1 MRKLVSGLRL
11 GFVLLCGQISFGV
24 HLAYAEKALPV
35 DDDFDLMAITVDN
48 DLFVGNDDGYT
59 NGFYLTLLDRS
70 DESGYIPD
78 ADFWVAP
85 LGWSLPMAD
94 VRRAVNVYSVGQT
107 MLSPSD
113 ITIAVPPET
122 ELPYSALLAAS
133 NTYIVADDK
142 IADRVSTT
150 LGIVGPW
157 AMGEQTQ
164 KAVHSVI
171 GADEPQGWDT
181 QLENELVFQLL
192 RSRAWRAV
200 SFYNDKV
207 DVISSAE
214 LTAGTISSAADLA
227 VTLRFGEGLLR
238 SFPSTLL
245 SSARLSNPIASDHGW
260 FFYLG
265 MNAGYSFNQIFTDGN
280 TYRNSRSIPYKHEYV
295 GVSTGL
301 SFATRSWAFTFA
313 FADSNLIGNEQDQEA
328 LENLTR
334 FGTMTLA
341 WRI

>member
-1 MRKLVSGLRL
+1 
-11 GFVLLCGQISFGV
+11 
-24 HLAYAEKALPV
+24 
-35 DDDFDLMAITVDN
+35 
-48 DLFVGNDDGYT
+48 
-59 NGFYLTLLDRS
+59 
-70 DESGYIPD
+70 
-78 ADFWVAP
+78 
-85 LGWSLPMAD
+85 
-94 VRRAVNVYSVGQT
+94 
-107 MLSPSD
+107 
-113 ITIAVPPET
+113 
-122 ELPYSALLAAS
+122 
-133 NTYIVADDK
+133 
-142 IADRVSTT
+142 
-150 LGIVGPW
+150 
-157 AMGEQTQ
+157 
-164 KAVHSVI
+164 
-171 GADEPQGWDT
+171 
-181 QLENELVFQLL
+181 LENELVFQLL
-192 RSRAWRAV
+192 RSRAWRAF